1 MATFAQK
8 CVFLQEK
15 SITRMKKFLLLTC
28 LCALAL
34 TACAQKEKTLVAYFS
49 ATGTTQKVAAAL
61 AEATG
66 ATLYEIKPEVR
77 YTAADLDWRDQESR
91 SSLAM
96 KDATC
101 RPAIVR
107 DLQDAGSYSTV
118 YLGFPVWWGTAP
130 REINTFLE
138 SYDFS
143 GKTVILFATSGGSD
157 LSQANAEFK
166 AGYPALVWKDGKVL
180 ANESSVDDLKA
191 WVASLQ

>member
-1 MATFAQK
+1 MFYYRKT
-8 CVFLQEK
+8 
-15 SITRMKKFLLLTC
+15 MKKILLLTT

-34 TACAQKEKTLVAYFS
+34 TACAPKEKTLVAYFS
-49 ATGTTQKVAAAL
+49 ATGTTAKVAAAL

-66 ATLYEIKPEVR
+66 ATLYEIQPEVR
-77 YTAADLDWRDQESR
+77 YTDADLDWRNQESR
-91 SSLAM
+91 SSVEM
-96 KDATC
+96 KDPAS
-101 RPAIVR
+101 RPAIVK
-107 DLQDAGSYSTV
+107 DLKDAASYNTI

-130 REINTFLE
+130 RVINTFLE

-157 LSQANAEFK
+157 LAQANSLFK

-180 ANESSVDDLKA
+180 ANDSTPEQLKE